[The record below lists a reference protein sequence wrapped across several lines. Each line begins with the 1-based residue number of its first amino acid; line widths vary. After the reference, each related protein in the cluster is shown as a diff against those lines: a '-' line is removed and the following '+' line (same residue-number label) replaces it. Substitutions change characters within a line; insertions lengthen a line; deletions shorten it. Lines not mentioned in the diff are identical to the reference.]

1 MKRIWI
7 SILATVCISI
17 GFLSFTN
24 YKNNFFEIS
33 KQLEIFID
41 LYKELNTNYVDD
53 LVPSQVMEKAIQG
66 VLKELDPY
74 TVFRNEQQIIDARIN
89 HSGQYAGIGATVHF
103 SGDKIKL
110 LECYENAPAA
120 KAGLKAGDEIIVF
133 NGSRISEITTDLQH
147 NLLSGESGSEISMTY
162 VRDGKE
168 HKTTLTRE
176 RIERDAVPYYK
187 LLDNNIGYIVLEA
200 FNQKA
205 ASQTKNALLDLKQ
218 KGADKII
225 LDLRNNPGG
234 LLNESI
240 KIVNFFVD
248 KGVQVTYTESVIK
261 KYNTNYVTR
270 EEPIDTEIPLAVLI
284 NERSASASEIISGS
298 LQDLDRAVIL
308 GNQSF
313 GKGLVQREMPLS
325 YSTQLKVTISRYF
338 TPSGRSIQKLDYDT
352 DLVEKRNVQGKDQVF
367 YTKNKRK
374 VYGGGG
380 VMPDK
385 MLESSVDQEFIKMLN
400 SKLILFDFAS
410 EYLKNNEINNLETFA
425 LSNKDWQHFKQFMQ
439 NKEAFSKTNE
449 AWKNLEK
456 IAKEE
461 GIENSLKSLESDF
474 KNHLASALNVKLE
487 AHRKT
492 IEENLTD
499 ILIRRTHYQN
509 AAYNYAV
516 KHNETILMAKDIL
529 NNNKEYQNILMTK

>member
-7 SILATVCISI
+7 SILAIVCISI
-17 GFLSFTN
+17 GFLSFTS

-66 VLKELDPY
+66 VLTELDPY

-133 NGSRISEITTDLQH
+133 DGSQISEISTDLQH
-147 NLLSGESGSEISMTY
+147 NLLSGESGSEISITY
-162 VRDGKE
+162 LRDGME
-168 HKTTLTRE
+168 HKTNLIRE
-176 RIERDAVPYYK
+176 PIERDAVPYYE
-187 LLDNNIGYIVLEA
+187 LLDNNIGYIVLET

-205 ASQTKNALLDLKQ
+205 AAQTKSALLDLKQ

-240 KIVNFFVD
+240 KIANFFVD
-248 KGVQVTYTESVIK
+248 KGVQITYTESVIK

-270 EEPIDTEIPLAVLI
+270 EEPIDTKIPLVVLI

-352 DLVEKRNVQGKDQVF
+352 DLVEKRNIQGKDQVF
-367 YTKNKRK
+367 YTKNNRK

-385 MLESSVDQEFIKMLN
+385 ILESSVDQEFIKMLN
-400 SKLILFDFAS
+400 SKLLLFDFAS
-410 EYLKNNEINNLETFA
+410 EYLKNNDINNLESFA
-425 LSNKDWQHFKQFMQ
+425 LNNKDWQHFKQFMQ
-439 NKEAFSKTNE
+439 DKEAFSKTNE
-449 AWKNLEK
+449 AWKNLEN

-461 GIENSLKSLESDF
+461 GVETSLKSLEGDF
-474 KNHLASALNVKLE
+474 KNHLGSALNIKLD

-492 IEENLTD
+492 IEDNLTD
-499 ILIRRTHYQN
+499 ILIRRTHYQK

-516 KHNETILMAKDIL
+516 NHNETILMAKDIL
-529 NNNKEYQNILMTK
+529 NNNKEYQNILMIK

>member
-1 MKRIWI
+1 
-7 SILATVCISI
+7 
-17 GFLSFTN
+17 
-24 YKNNFFEIS
+24 
-33 KQLEIFID
+33 
-41 LYKELNTNYVDD
+41 
-53 LVPSQVMEKAIQG
+53 MEKAIQG
-66 VLKELDPY
+66 VLNELDPY

-120 KAGLKAGDEIIVF
+120 KAGLEAGDEIIVF
-133 NGSRISEITTDLQH
+133 NGSKISEITTDLQH

-162 VRDGKE
+162 LRDGKE
-168 HKTTLTRE
+168 HKTTLTRA

-205 ASQTKNALLDLKQ
+205 ASQTKSALLDLKQ
-218 KGADKII
+218 KGAEKII

-240 KIVNFFVD
+240 KIVNFFID
-248 KGVQVTYTESVIK
+248 KGVQVTYTESVIS
-261 KYNTNYVTR
+261 KYNTSYVTR
-270 EEPIDTEIPLAVLI
+270 DEPIDTEIPLAILI

-352 DLVEKRNVQGKDQVF
+352 DLVEKRNIQGKDQVF

-385 MLESSVDQEFIKMLN
+385 MLESNLDQDFIKMLN
-400 SKLILFDFAS
+400 SKLYLFDFAS
-410 EYLKNNEINNLETFA
+410 EYLKSNKITDLNKFA
-425 LSNKDWQHFKQFMQ
+425 LNNKDWQNFKQFMKD
-439 NKEAFSKTNE
+439 KEAFTKTNK
-449 AWKNLEK
+449 AWENLE
-456 IAKEE
+456 IVAKEE
-461 GIENSLKSLESDF
+461 GIETSLKSLESDF
-474 KNHLASALNVKLE
+474 KNQLASALNQKLD

-492 IEENLTD
+492 IEDNLTD

-516 KHNETILMAKDIL
+516 EHNETVLMAKDIL
-529 NNNKEYQNILMTK
+529 NNKKEYQNVLMIK